1 MRGTLVAAL
10 VLSIL
15 VTLFV
20 LKNNYQID
28 INYLLGDVRVSLPF
42 LLFLLLALGSLITLL
57 VSLPSWYRKRKLI
70 NSLNKT
76 IDDLTKQLS
85 EVQSQSPKTYEESL
99 PQKDVDDFTK
109 DVETEY

>member
-1 MRGTLVAAL
+1 MRGTLIAAL

-28 INYLLGDVRVSLPF
+28 INYLVGDVRVSLPF
-42 LLFLLLALGSLITLL
+42 LLFLLLALGSIITLL
-57 VSLPSWYRKRKLI
+57 LSIPTWYRKRKLI
-70 NSLNKT
+70 SSLNKSVNE
-76 IDDLTKQLS
+76 LTKELSDARAQLLKK
-85 EVQSQSPKTYEESL
+85 QPAAP